1 MVDYYSLR
9 CYHHEIGKKAHE
21 PKHSVLLLMFFI
33 SPDNVIIFEVRKT
46 CTSSQKLK
54 LFDFYFSVPLT
65 YELTETE
72 TFFPIFFFFFFF
84 FFFFH
89 FSDPSIDFIWKGHQ
103 HYGQHDITDGKIH
116 RPSGRGRKREN
127 RTTGGRETKDR
138 RPVIQD
144 ATKVITEDSELS

>member
-72 TFFPIFFFFFFF
+72 TLFRIFFFFFFF
-84 FFFFH
+84 FLIFMIHPLILFER
-89 FSDPSIDFIWKGHQ
+89 
-103 HYGQHDITDGKIH
+103 DINIMDNMISLMEKYTDH
-116 RPSGRGRKREN
+116 LEEVVRE
-127 RTTGGRETKDR
+127 RTEQLEEEKQKT
-138 RPVIQD
+138 D
-144 ATKVITEDSELS
+144 ALLYRMLPK